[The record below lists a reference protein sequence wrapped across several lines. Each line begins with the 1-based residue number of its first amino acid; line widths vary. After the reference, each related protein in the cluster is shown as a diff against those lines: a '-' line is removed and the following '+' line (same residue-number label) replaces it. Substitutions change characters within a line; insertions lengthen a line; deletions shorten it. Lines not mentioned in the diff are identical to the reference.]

1 MRSPLL
7 RRVTLGCSVLVC
19 LAVGVLW
26 VRSYW
31 VVDTFSWSSTSN
43 DHLLASGAGRLVYGD
58 APWPNRRVAT
68 GLRYGRSSR
77 SGSLWFEKPS
87 HTDGFRFIGFEY
99 SANVLPYPT
108 GRIYLSFY
116 VPPWRLMAIPYGAV
130 FALGLIHPAT
140 RLAGWLRRMRRRG
153 RGLCVY
159 CGYDLR
165 ASGARCPECGL
176 GV

>member
-7 RRVTLGCSVLVC
+7 RLTTLGCSVLVSV
-19 LAVGVLW
+19 AVAVFW

-31 VVDTFSWSSTSN
+31 VVDTFSWSNTSD
-43 DHLLASGAGRLVYGD
+43 DHMVGSGGGRLVYGD
-58 APWPNRRVAT
+58 AHWPHGRVAVW
-68 GLRYGRSSR
+68 LRHDGVARDKAA
-77 SGSLWFEKPS
+77 WFERPE
-87 HTDGFRFIGFEY
+87 HGDGFRFGGFEY
-99 SANVLPYPT
+99 SKEVLPYQMT
-108 GRIYLSFY
+108 GVWFY
-116 VPPWRLMAIPYGAV
+116 VPPWRLLGIPYGAV
-130 FALGLIHPAT
+130 FALGLILPAT
-140 RLAGWLRRMRRRG
+140 RLAGWLRRMRRRR